1 MSKALAFFLIALI
14 FAPTGVILAETPEP
28 SGSVVGCSQ
37 NAATSTENENTS
49 ETLPESNCGILAPND
64 GQLTVL
70 ENELTGT
77 NAVATTT
84 SYIHGDHLGG
94 NNGDRHS

>member
-1 MSKALAFFLIALI
+1 MPKALALLLIALI
-14 FAPTGVILAETPEP
+14 LAPTSVIFAETPEVP
-28 SGSVVGCSQ
+28 DPFAGCSQ
-37 NAATSTENENTS
+37 SATTSTEVENTL
-49 ETLPESNCGILAPND
+49 ETPQEPHCDLLVLNGGST
-64 GQLTVL
+64 TVL